1 MGNGS
6 SGHGRAY
13 ASRGSLRAGAAG
25 SFATLGAHAVDA
37 GASLDLDGFDQTIG
51 SLSGAGDVTLG
62 QGTLTTGGDGSDTG
76 FGGTISG
83 TGGLVKE
90 GGGTL
95 ILSGTNTHSGDI
107 LVAGGVLQLGSGS
120 IGTLMIAGDM
130 ELGTGSVL
138 GFDLG
143 ASGPA
148 SGGGTSD
155 HVAVG
160 GQLTLDGVLRLS
172 NAGGAGLGYYR
183 LLSYGGLTDH
193 GLGIATTPALG
204 TSTYEIVTGGGHVD
218 LVVGTA
224 AMRR

>member
-1 MGNGS
+1 MGDGS
-6 SGHGRAY
+6 NGHGRAY

-143 ASGPA
+143 APRPPA
-148 SGGGTSD
+148 AAQAITSP
-155 HVAVG
+155 
-160 GQLTLDGVLRLS
+160 S
-172 NAGGAGLGYYR
+172 AG
-183 LLSYGGLTDH
+183 S
-193 GLGIATTPALG
+193 
-204 TSTYEIVTGGGHVD
+204 
-218 LVVGTA
+218 
-224 AMRR
+224 